1 MKRHSGRS
9 TSLWEVMSKNKL
21 KESQAKVRAQFL
33 SKQNKPEPEQQQPT
47 VHAASPPQ
55 EKPEPK
61 PQWSSRPA
69 MFQTNEGRVELS
81 LPYAA
86 AVLFTLTV
94 VVALLVA
101 FRVGQEFGGPGGT
114 PAADS
119 SQQASASDGGQSQSR
134 ADVAG
139 SGSGTQ
145 VEPKTDFTVEGSAQS
160 TVSGSS
166 ASTSGSG
173 QSAFSPDKDH
183 VIIIAVYQIKRD
195 LEPVRDFFNA
205 NGMPT
210 EIVHRGNWY
219 YLQTKN
225 RYDSPLRR
233 GSDGYYA
240 LQQVK
245 RIGKKYDAPKGYES
259 FKANQFQDAYGMNI
273 EKR

>member
-1 MKRHSGRS
+1 MKKHSGRS

-33 SKQNKPEPEQQQPT
+33 SKQNKDEPEQQKPAVQ
-47 VHAASPPQ
+47 AAPPPQ
-55 EKPEPK
+55 EKPQPQ
-61 PQWSSRPA
+61 PQWSSKPA
-69 MFQTNEGRVELS
+69 MFQANEGRIELS
-81 LPYAA
+81 LPYAV
-86 AVLFTLTV
+86 AVLFSLSV
-94 VVALLVA
+94 IVAVLVA
-101 FRVGQEFGGPGGT
+101 FRIGQEFAGPGGT
-114 PAADS
+114 PVDNS
-119 SQQASASDGGQSQSR
+119 SQQASASDGGQAQSR
-134 ADVAG
+134 ADITS

-145 VEPKTDFTVEGSAQS
+145 VEPKTDFTVEGAAQS
-160 TVSGSS
+160 TVSGGSTSS
-166 ASTSGSG
+166 SGSG
-173 QSAFSPDKDH
+173 QSALSHDKDH
-183 VIIIAVYQIKRD
+183 VIIIAVYQVKRD

-245 RIGKKYDAPKGYES
+245 RIGKKYDAPTGYES